1 MTATTSGP
9 APAGVAEQVDPATDP
24 RAFRRTLGQFATGVT
39 VVSTSNGDDHVA
51 MAVNSFAA
59 VSLDPPL
66 VSWSIRNESRN
77 RDLFVRNGHFAVS
90 VLAEDQVDTSAVFG
104 RPQEGQFDRVAWTA
118 GVHGDR
124 LLDQAIAHFECT
136 LEASHEGGDHLI
148 LIGRVTRCTRLE
160 GTPLL
165 FSQGQYGIAQAH
177 PQVALTSA
185 GPAVTSTGASNKP
198 APPLFMS
205 LLKATEQHMSRLF
218 DEYRERLEISSF
230 GSRIINL
237 LDEAPA
243 EAAELAERALLG
255 DAAVEDTLIEFKL
268 KGWIAE
274 SSAHVFELTESGRQL
289 RRELLRGA
297 EEFTATQ
304 LDGIAPQDLEA
315 TRRVLIKLLTA

>member
-1 MTATTSGP
+1 MMTATTSRQ
-9 APAGVAEQVDPATDP
+9 ASAGVTEQVDPADDP
-24 RAFRRTLGQFATGVT
+24 RAFRRALGQFATGVT
-39 VVSTSNGDDHVA
+39 VVSTSDGDAHVA

-77 RDLFVRNGHFAVS
+77 RDAFVRNAHFAVS
-90 VLAEDQVDTSAVFG
+90 VLAEDQVETSGLFG
-104 RPQEGQFDRVAWTA
+104 RPHDGQFDRVAWTA

-136 LEASHEGGDHLI
+136 LEASHDGGDHLI

-185 GPAVTSTGASNKP
+185 SPSAAPAAGDGNH
-198 APPLFMS
+198 PLFMS

-218 DEYRERLEISSF
+218 DEYRERLEISAF
-230 GSRIINL
+230 GTRIINL

-243 EAAELAERALLG
+243 RDGELAERALLG
-255 DAAVEDTLIEFKL
+255 DAAVEDTLNEFKA
-268 KGWIAE
+268 KGWVVE
-274 SSAHVFELTESGRQL
+274 SPAHIFELTDSGRIL

-297 EEFTATQ
+297 EEFTAAQ
-304 LDGIAPQDLEA
+304 LKGIDPRDLEA

>member
-1 MTATTSGP
+1 MSVTTSQQ
-9 APAGVAEQVDPATDP
+9 AAAGVTEQVDPADDP
-24 RAFRRTLGQFATGVT
+24 RAFRRALGQFATGVT
-39 VVSTSNGDDHVA
+39 VVSTSDGDAHVA

-77 RDLFVRNGHFAVS
+77 REAFVRNGHFAVS
-90 VLAEDQVDTSAVFG
+90 VLAEDQVDTSGVFG
-104 RPQEGQFDRVAWTA
+104 RPQEDQFDRVAWTV

-136 LEASHEGGDHLI
+136 LEASHDGGDHLI
-148 LIGRVTRCTRLE
+148 LIGRVSRCTRLE

-185 GPAVTSTGASNKP
+185 GPSVSPEPGDDS
-198 APPLFMS
+198 PPLFMS

-218 DEYRERLEISSF
+218 DEYRERLDISTF
-230 GSRIINL
+230 GSRIVNL

-243 EAAELAERALLG
+243 GATELADRALLG
-255 DAAVEDTLIEFKL
+255 EAAVEDTLNEFKA
-268 KGWIAE
+268 KGWVVE
-274 SSAHVFELTESGRQL
+274 SSALIFELTDAGRIL

-297 EEFTATQ
+297 EEFTAAQ
-304 LDGIAPQDLEA
+304 LSGIDPQDLAA